1 MSLRRRITIGTI
13 WSAVGSWGEQFFAFL
28 IFLVLAR
35 LLGPKAY
42 GLVGMAMVVTGFGI
56 ALVAR
61 GFSWALVQRKELE
74 PGHLDAAFWFL
85 SVFAVA
91 LMLAAIAS
99 ADHVAAL
106 FDEPV
111 VAELL
116 RWLSPVLVLSALS
129 AVPIAILRRD
139 IKFGILTARSLIGI
153 VAGGAVGISMALLGY
168 GVWSLVAHQ
177 LTIRIVEVLAVWT
190 TCHWRPGF
198 RASWRHFHD
207 LRRYGVNQTGASLIG
222 FLNEYAPRFMIGLFL
237 GPVALGHFTLA
248 WRVIEILMFVL
259 IMPFSNVALPAF
271 AHVQD
276 RHAEVQ
282 RMMLAGIRF
291 STLMALPCYL
301 GVGVVAP
308 DLVPT
313 MFGAQW
319 TPGVPVLQILAL
331 VGLPMCF
338 IAFNNTVLTGLGKA
352 GWQLIL
358 TVFSTVTIV
367 LLLLLVSK
375 AGIIAVAL
383 ALIAR
388 GYLTWPFGIF
398 IVRRL
403 TRVRYGPL
411 IRGSTPQLLAAL
423 LMAASVWVWRSLMEG
438 TLPRELLLA
447 TSIALGAAIYAG
459 AILVVA
465 RPLVGEALELL
476 RTVRGKRPSPVA
488 EQELPEE
495 KLERRRMNL

>member
-13 WSAVGSWGEQFFAFL
+13 WSAVGSWGEQFIAFL
-28 IFLVLAR
+28 IFLALAR

-61 GFSWALVQRKELE
+61 GFSWALVQHKELE

-85 SVFAVA
+85 LIFGVA
-91 LMLAAIAS
+91 LMIAAMAS
-99 ADHVAAL
+99 ADVVAAI
-106 FDEPV
+106 FGEPE
-111 VAELL
+111 VAGLL
-116 RWLSPVLVLSALS
+116 LWLSPVLILSALS

-153 VAGGAVGISMALLGY
+153 VAGGAVGITMALLGY

-177 LTIRIVEVLAVWT
+177 LTIRVVEVLAVWT
-190 TCHWRPGF
+190 TCHWRPGLRF
-198 RASWRHFHD
+198 SWRHFHD
-207 LRRYGVNQTGASLIG
+207 LRRYGMNRTGASLIG
-222 FLNEYAPRFMIGLFL
+222 FLNEYVPRFIIGLFL

-248 WRVIEILMFVL
+248 WRVIEILLFVL
-259 IMPFSNVALPAF
+259 ILPFANVALPAF

-282 RMMLAGIRF
+282 RMMLAGTRF
-291 STLMALPCYL
+291 SSLMALPSFL

-313 MFGAQW
+313 MFGVQW
-319 TPGVPVLQILAL
+319 TPGVPVMQILAL
-331 VGLPMCF
+331 LGLPMVF

-358 TVFSTVTIV
+358 TVFSTLLIVV
-367 LLLLLVSK
+367 LLLLVIKS
-375 AGIIAVAL
+375 GIIAVAL
-383 ALIAR
+383 ALLAR
-388 GYLTWPFGIF
+388 GYLSWPVGAL

-403 TRVRYGPL
+403 TEVRYGPL
-411 IRGSTPQLLAAL
+411 TRGSIPQLIAAL
-423 LMAASVWVWRSLMEG
+423 VMAASVWAWRYFMEG
-438 TLPRELLLA
+438 VMPREPLLA
-447 TSIALGAAIYAG
+447 TSIAIGAAVYGG
-459 AILVVA
+459 AILVIA

-476 RTVRGKRPSPVA
+476 RTVRAKRPAAPV
-488 EQELPEE
+488 EQESPEQRMDR
-495 KLERRRMNL
+495 ERMSL